1 MNRET
6 IKDFYGKVLG
16 FVDTEANGDKIARDF
31 YGKIVG
37 RYKKSSNTTYDFY
50 GKIVARGDAVVG
62 TIYSA
67 NNK

>member
-1 MNRET
+1 MSRET

-16 FVDTEANGDKIARDF
+16 FVDTDANGDKIAKDF

-50 GKIVARGDAVVG
+50 GRIVARGDAIVG
-62 TIYSA
+62 TIYAA
-67 NNK
+67 NN

>member
-1 MNRET
+1 MGRET

-16 FVDTEANGDKIARDF
+16 FVDTDANGDKIARDF

-50 GKIVARGDAVVG
+50 GKIVARGDAIVG
-62 TIYSA
+62 TIYAA
-67 NNK
+67 NN

>member
-1 MNRET
+1 MSRET